1 MIKYNKIIKSVSYNQ
16 HEILFNIMKLHNEGK
31 PFDCDI
37 TYSIGNFYGDFTIPN
52 DNGEKFNITIPQPKH
67 KFDVFPQFEDVKK
80 IEPYGNILLENNSI
94 KSIVIDLPFVVSPK
108 TAPSVVNGSS
118 ERSNLIYKRFSSY
131 YPASE
136 MFKSYSHWIN
146 EAFRVLED
154 GGICVFKCQ
163 NTISGSI
170 FYCTEEFSWME
181 AQRAGFYVLDRFT
194 LVAKQRIISGKV
206 KSQQHAR
213 NFSSVFW
220 VFKKG
225 GKHKTVNYYKF

>member
-1 MIKYNKIIKSVSYNQ
+1 MIKYNEIIKSVSYNQ
-16 HEILFNIMKLHNEGK
+16 HEILFNIMKLHNGGK

-37 TYSIGNFYGDFTIPN
+37 TYSIGNFYGDFTITN

-67 KFDVFPQFEDVKK
+67 KFDVFPQFGDVKK
-80 IEPYGNILLENNSI
+80 IEPDGNILLENNSI

-225 GKHKTVNYYKF
+225 GKHKTVNYYQF

>member
-1 MIKYNKIIKSVSYNQ
+1 MIKYNEIIKSVSYNQ
-16 HEILFNIMKLHNEGK
+16 HEILFNIMKLHNGGK

-37 TYSIGNFYGDFTIPN
+37 TYSIGNFYGDFTITN

-80 IEPYGNILLENNSI
+80 IEPDGNILLENNSI

-118 ERSNLIYKRFSSY
+118 KRSNLIYKRFSSY

-225 GKHKTVNYYKF
+225 GKHKTVNYY

>member
-1 MIKYNKIIKSVSYNQ
+1 MIKYNEIIKSVSYNQ
-16 HEILFNIMKLHNEGK
+16 HEILFNIMKLHNGGK

-37 TYSIGNFYGDFTIPN
+37 TYSIGNFYGDFTISN

-80 IEPYGNILLENNSI
+80 IEPDGNILLENNSI